1 MTGCQLYA
9 SDARGAGARNSRL
22 LLVHATSGNGPLLHL
37 PARAARH
44 THGREREGAT
54 TTTTI
59 TAATATPASTEHLA
73 TERATTA
80 GT

>member
-44 THGREREGAT
+44 THGDGGECSGGES
-54 TTTTI
+54 
-59 TAATATPASTEHLA
+59 PAEHGWRVVDGFRGIAPLP
-73 TERATTA
+73 R
-80 GT
+80 